1 MRRLIITLA
10 LLLGTAAP
18 LLAQEHA
25 AEVKPGL
32 LTPNLGLSF
41 WTILIF
47 LVVLGILAKFAYP
60 KILGAVEARE
70 AHIRDLTEGAER
82 DRAEAAAL
90 AEEQRR
96 LVEETRARVQEALNE
111 SRSTAERMRAEILD
125 QARREHEELLGRAR
139 ADISAER
146 ASMEAAV
153 RADAVD
159 VAIAAAEKLVQRNLN
174 SDDNRRLVQGYL
186 TALDGQAAGARAAG
200 HAAAAGA

>member
-1 MRRLIITLA
+1 MRRTPIATAA
-10 LLLGTAAP
+10 LLLATATP
-18 LLAQEHA
+18 LLAQHG
-25 AEVKPGL
+25 AEEKVDL
-32 LTPNLGLSF
+32 LTPSFGLMF
-41 WTILIF
+41 WTFVIF
-47 LVVLGILAKFAYP
+47 LIVLGVLSWKAYP
-60 KILGAVEARE
+60 AILSAVEARE
-70 AHIRDLTEGAER
+70 AHIRELTEGAER
-82 DRAEAAAL
+82 DRAEAATL

-111 SRSTAERMRAEILD
+111 SRSTAERMRAEILE

-174 SDDNRRLVQGYL
+174 GDDNRRLVQGYL
-186 TALDGQAAGARAAG
+186 AALDAQAAARAPGHAVAAGA
-200 HAAAAGA
+200 